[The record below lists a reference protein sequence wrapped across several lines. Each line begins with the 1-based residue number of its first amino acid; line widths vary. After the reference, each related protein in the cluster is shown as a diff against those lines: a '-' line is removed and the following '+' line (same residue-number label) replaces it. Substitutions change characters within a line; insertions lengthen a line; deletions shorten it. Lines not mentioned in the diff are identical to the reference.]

1 LRTRRIGVIQD
12 PDDRNG
18 CTSTHETAADGKIKE
33 LSAWRDASFSFTR
46 KNLKALRADAS
57 NTRDK
62 RVAVVY
68 ENGLFALFDAGTGQV
83 VEKRMLFAGGKADT
97 FEVSEVRFSQNGKWL
112 VIVGLPGG
120 RLARLDVTRPTPE
133 TTYLLNGITGAQVQ
147 SWPATSFNGFS
158 DDDSYL
164 KLSPTA
170 ENVPDFGWDLAQ
182 GRKRLAST
190 PPGKV
195 DVDVSMVRRLRSPQN
210 PTAVGSSGN
219 ILVQLDV
226 TLDDDKDVKLGLS
239 VTTTCGTGGCADGS
253 DRPGGLPATIVML
266 EGGEPFVYD
275 RNKRYTGS
283 AAAIAAARL
292 ETNGATT
299 ALSEAFKRRFH
310 KSGNIDLLK
319 GIPIKSTDP

>member
-1 LRTRRIGVIQD
+1 
-12 PDDRNG
+12 
-18 CTSTHETAADGKIKE
+18 
-33 LSAWRDASFSFTR
+33 
-46 KNLKALRADAS
+46 
-57 NTRDK
+57 
-62 RVAVVY
+62 
-68 ENGLFALFDAGTGQV
+68 
-83 VEKRMLFAGGKADT
+83 
-97 FEVSEVRFSQNGKWL
+97 
-112 VIVGLPGG
+112 
-120 RLARLDVTRPTPE
+120 
-133 TTYLLNGITGAQVQ
+133 
-147 SWPATSFNGFS
+147 
-158 DDDSYL
+158 
-164 KLSPTA
+164 
-170 ENVPDFGWDLAQ
+170 VPDFGWDLAQ